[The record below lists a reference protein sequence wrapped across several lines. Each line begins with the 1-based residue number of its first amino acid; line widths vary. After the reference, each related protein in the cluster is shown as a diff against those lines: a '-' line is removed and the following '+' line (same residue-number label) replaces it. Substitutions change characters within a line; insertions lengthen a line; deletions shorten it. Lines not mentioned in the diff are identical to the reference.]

1 MVFRLES
8 IAKIESARQIYADL
22 DETHAYTQT
31 TNNILDDPN
40 LLEAVESVL
49 EPYVNFAE
57 NYVWRSGIADVIGV
71 YRDAFVNA
79 GMWGNRN
86 IPGKRI
92 TTTIKYG
99 YLGSVIYVEDEGN
112 GFDYLAQINKLE
124 SGGRHDYQNNGGGMR
139 KFFRSPLH
147 IAYHGN
153 GNKISIAT
161 RAFSKNYITHF
172 SKKLK

>member
-1 MVFRLES
+1 MVFILET
-8 IAKIESARQIYADL
+8 IAKIESDRQIYTDL
-22 DETHAYTQT
+22 DETRTHTQT

-40 LLEAVESVL
+40 LLKVVELIL

-57 NYVWRSGIADVIGV
+57 NYVWRYGIADIIGV
-71 YRDAFVNA
+71 YRDAFLNA
-79 GMWGNRN
+79 GMWGNKN
-86 IPGKRI
+86 IPGKRV

-112 GFDYLAQINKLE
+112 GFDYSTQINKLNRKE
-124 SGGRHDYQNNGGGMR
+124 RHDYQNNGGGMR
-139 KFFRSPLH
+139 KFFKSPLH

-161 RAFSKNYITHF
+161 RVFSEDDITQFSKR
-172 SKKLK
+172 LK